1 MDLYLQQDWQRTLG
15 LRVEIWKGG
24 NLIRKGTVEAVMPDD
39 SILWISAEGT
49 SLRQMIF
56 RQDGHD
62 VFTPFLPAPAFK
74 NEQ

>member
-24 NLIRKGTVEAVMPDD
+24 NLVRKGMVEAVMPDD

-56 RQDGHD
+56 RQDGYD
-62 VFTPFLPAPAFK
+62 VFTPFLPAPVFE